1 MIKIKLISKLGL
13 ASLTALPLTL
23 NAADN
28 NKGINILLIVA
39 DDMNYN
45 SVGAFGCPIPN
56 TTPNIDKLA
65 SQGIRFTNAH
75 VTSAVCQPSRGAIMT
90 GMYGIH
96 SGVEGFEHMTN
107 NYHTLTEYLREDGY
121 LTGMLG
127 KVGHSMP
134 KFDTEHQK
142 FDLCKDQDEIG
153 YGRDPQKYYE
163 SSKSLFMKSKN
174 ENKPFFLMANS
185 HDPHRPFFGS
195 DEEKNSPKFME
206 FSNKGLIPKPS
217 KIFKP
222 EEIVVPGFLPDIPEV
237 RKEVA
242 QYYSSVRRCDDT
254 VGEILRALKEA
265 GLEENTLIVFISDN
279 GMSFPYSKTNCYLN
293 STKTPF
299 IAKWP
304 GTIKSGIDATNFIS
318 GIDFLP
324 TFLEVAGIATPNGI
338 DGKSF
343 LPLLKGQ
350 QQNGRDMVFTQF
362 YETSGSKRYPMR
374 AVQNKY
380 YGYIFNPWADG
391 HKVFKNESQ
400 AGLTFKAMKEA
411 AVQDNGIKQ
420 RVDFFLLRVVEEF
433 YDFEKDPDAL
443 HNLINNPTYVDKIN
457 EMRNEMKS
465 WMIKNNDPALT
476 AFEQRNSKE
485 ALQKFMIDD
494 EARTLQRRN
503 IHSGI
508 LKKSK

>member
-1 MIKIKLISKLGL
+1 MIKIKLMSKLGF
-13 ASLTALPLTL
+13 ASLTALSLTL
-23 NAADN
+23 NAADKN
-28 NKGINILLIVA
+28 EGINILLIVA

-65 SQGIRFTNAH
+65 SQGIRFSNAH

-96 SGVEGFEHMTN
+96 SGVEGFEYMTN
-107 NYHTLTEYLREDGY
+107 NYPTLTEYLRKDGY

-134 KFDTEHQK
+134 KFATEHQQ

-163 SSKSLFMKSKN
+163 YSKSLFMKSRN
-174 ENKPFFLMANS
+174 EKKPFFLMANS

-195 DEEKNSPKFME
+195 DQEKNSPKFME
-206 FSNKGLIPKPS
+206 FSNKGLIPNPS
-217 KIFKP
+217 KIFNPK
-222 EEIVVPGFLPDIPEV
+222 EIVVPGFLPDITEV

-254 VGEILRALKEA
+254 VGEIIRALKES
-265 GLEENTLIVFISDN
+265 GLEENTLTVFISDN

-304 GTIKSGIDATNFIS
+304 GTIKAGIDATNFIS

-324 TFLEVAGIATPNGI
+324 TFLEVAGIATPKGI

-350 QQNGRDMVFTQF
+350 QQDGRDMVFTQF
-362 YETSGSKRYPMR
+362 YETSGSNRYPMR

-380 YGYIFNPWADG
+380 FGYIFNPWADG
-391 HKVFKNESQ
+391 QKVFKNESQ

-411 AVQDNGIKQ
+411 AVQSNGIKQ

-443 HNLINNPTYVDKIN
+443 HNLINNPTYADKIN
-457 EMRNEMKS
+457 KMRNEMKR

-476 AFEQRNSKE
+476 AFEKRYSKE